1 MISEVKL
8 SIKLSKRYKRDLA
21 FQDLMNSKKCLFIAL
36 ENGIV
41 QQSCVND
48 DGSLFSKK
56 NSKDTEEEIKLLNN
70 VHKRKNMA
78 AIDRYKYRCFL
89 KH

>member
-1 MISEVKL
+1 
-8 SIKLSKRYKRDLA
+8 
-21 FQDLMNSKKCLFIAL
+21 MNSKKCLFIAL

-48 DGSLFSKK
+48 NDSLFSKK
-56 NSKDTEEEIKLLNN
+56 MSKDTEEEMKLLNN
-70 VHKRKNMA
+70 VHKRKVQA
-78 AIDRYKYRCFL
+78 SIDRYKYGCYL